1 MGPTTYSYFAKKPG
15 FDGRISVIVRRIA
28 SDTKVDWQVYRR
40 DGTWESASWAIEATG
55 MGGSADY
62 SMVSAA
68 DLADTIE
75 EWKESYDRRQAKAAA
90 EAEAAARE
98 EEERLEMSKI
108 DSRLSAPVVAQ
119 LDQAG
124 AALRQIAQLT
134 TSVYGVL
141 IDPDLDTPIPER
153 FAARVAEGLVV
164 AAMQL
169 SSDVNGRSDR

>member
-15 FDGRISVIVRRIA
+15 FDGRISVIVRRVK
-28 SDTKVDWQVYRR
+28 SDTVYDWEVYRR

-98 EEERLEMSKI
+98 EEWLEMSKI
-108 DSRLSAPVVAQ
+108 DSRLSAPVGAQ

-169 SSDVNGRSDR
+169 CSEVNGRSDR